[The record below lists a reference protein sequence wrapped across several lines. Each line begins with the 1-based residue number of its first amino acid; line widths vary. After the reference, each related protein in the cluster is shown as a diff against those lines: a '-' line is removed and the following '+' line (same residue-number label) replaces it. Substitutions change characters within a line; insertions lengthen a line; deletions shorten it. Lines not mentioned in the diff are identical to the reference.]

1 MPIYMGIFE
10 KPHVLDR
17 KFRGEVK
24 AKGYEGWIALQSAQL
39 GTNRNI
45 TTSTGRG
52 TNREASAPTTQEI
65 VITKLQ
71 DSVSTALYRETLDG
85 EGKLIVIAFVKEDG
99 TSYTTIVLQN
109 TLISSY
115 SVSGHG
121 GVTELEAD
129 GKPLDQF
136 HQNHLRDVADISEH
150 HAFAGIQP
158 EPAGD
163 LGELFLAAWL
173 RAVARLLVAAVGSTH
188 RRSCGSAP
196 PGRALA
202 ATGHRP
208 QRRSASPYRLR
219 CSPARTR
226 CSKNGLFC
234 CAANVAFWLWSQP
247 VDATPILNRRDRDY
261 VLMSEKC
268 RQRLT
273 AAEKPELWHR

>member
-52 TNREASAPTTQEI
+52 TNREASAPAIQEV

-71 DSVSTALYRETLDG
+71 DSVSTALYRETLGG

-99 TSYTTIVLQN
+99 TTSMTLVLQN

-121 GVTELEAD
+121 GVTDSRPTESLSINFTKITFEMSPTSPD
-129 GKPLDQF
+129 TTHSQVYQLSQ
-136 HQNHLRDVADISEH
+136 Q
-150 HAFAGIQP
+150 
-158 EPAGD
+158 GD
-163 LGELFLAAWL
+163 HW
-173 RAVARLLVAAVGSTH
+173 
-188 RRSCGSAP
+188 
-196 PGRALA
+196 
-202 ATGHRP
+202 
-208 QRRSASPYRLR
+208 
-219 CSPARTR
+219 
-226 CSKNGLFC
+226 
-234 CAANVAFWLWSQP
+234 
-247 VDATPILNRRDRDY
+247 
-261 VLMSEKC
+261 
-268 RQRLT
+268 
-273 AAEKPELWHR
+273 

>member
-24 AKGYEGWIALQSAQL
+24 AKGYEGWIQLQSAQL

-52 TNREASAPTTQEI
+52 TNREASAPAIQEV

-121 GVTELEAD
+121 GVTDSRPTESLSLNFANITFEMSPTSPD
-129 GKPLDQF
+129 TTHSQVE
-136 HQNHLRDVADISEH
+136 QLRQQSNER
-150 HAFAGIQP
+150 AF
-158 EPAGD
+158 
-163 LGELFLAAWL
+163 
-173 RAVARLLVAAVGSTH
+173 
-188 RRSCGSAP
+188 
-196 PGRALA
+196 
-202 ATGHRP
+202 
-208 QRRSASPYRLR
+208 
-219 CSPARTR
+219 
-226 CSKNGLFC
+226 
-234 CAANVAFWLWSQP
+234 
-247 VDATPILNRRDRDY
+247 
-261 VLMSEKC
+261 
-268 RQRLT
+268 
-273 AAEKPELWHR
+273 

>member
-17 KFRGEVK
+17 KFRGGVK
-24 AKGYEGWIALQSAQL
+24 AKGYEGWIQLQSAQL

-121 GVTELEAD
+121 GGVTDSRPTESLSINFTKITFEMSPTSPD
-129 GKPLDQF
+129 T
-136 HQNHLRDVADISEH
+136 
-150 HAFAGIQP
+150 
-158 EPAGD
+158 
-163 LGELFLAAWL
+163 
-173 RAVARLLVAAVGSTH
+173 TH
-188 RRSCGSAP
+188 SRVYQLSQQ
-196 PGRALA
+196 
-202 ATGHRP
+202 ATWEN
-208 QRRSASPYRLR
+208 S
-219 CSPARTR
+219 
-226 CSKNGLFC
+226 F
-234 CAANVAFWLWSQP
+234 
-247 VDATPILNRRDRDY
+247 
-261 VLMSEKC
+261 
-268 RQRLT
+268 
-273 AAEKPELWHR
+273 

>member
-71 DSVSTALYRETLDG
+71 DSVSTALYKEALRG

-121 GVTELEAD
+121 GGVTDSRPTESLSINFTKITFEMS
-129 GKPLDQF
+129 PTSP
-136 HQNHLRDVADISEH
+136 NT
-150 HAFAGIQP
+150 
-158 EPAGD
+158 
-163 LGELFLAAWL
+163 
-173 RAVARLLVAAVGSTH
+173 TH
-188 RRSCGSAP
+188 SQVYNLSQQ
-196 PGRALA
+196 
-202 ATGHRP
+202 ATWE
-208 QRRSASPYRLR
+208 SS
-219 CSPARTR
+219 
-226 CSKNGLFC
+226 F
-234 CAANVAFWLWSQP
+234 
-247 VDATPILNRRDRDY
+247 
-261 VLMSEKC
+261 
-268 RQRLT
+268 
-273 AAEKPELWHR
+273 

>member
-24 AKGYEGWIALQSAQL
+24 AKGYEGWIQLQSAQL

-121 GVTELEAD
+121 GGVTDSRPTESLSINFTKITFEMS
-129 GKPLDQF
+129 PTSP
-136 HQNHLRDVADISEH
+136 NT
-150 HAFAGIQP
+150 
-158 EPAGD
+158 
-163 LGELFLAAWL
+163 
-173 RAVARLLVAAVGSTH
+173 TH
-188 RRSCGSAP
+188 SQVYNLSQQ
-196 PGRALA
+196 
-202 ATGHRP
+202 ATWE
-208 QRRSASPYRLR
+208 SS
-219 CSPARTR
+219 
-226 CSKNGLFC
+226 F
-234 CAANVAFWLWSQP
+234 
-247 VDATPILNRRDRDY
+247 
-261 VLMSEKC
+261 
-268 RQRLT
+268 
-273 AAEKPELWHR
+273 